1 MKSAVLAILMVMI
14 MANVVMYP
22 YWTAQSDDDD
32 WDPNDGSNGNDIVPI
47 DTISVTVPP
56 VRSGDILLY
65 NYEFLAELYDFNKT
79 NGNVTLIS
87 LEANGQLLEQIE
99 GPLSKK
105 DGYMVSHESW
115 QIHTELTLSV
125 KITLVYGNPSDNN
138 EPLIINGRID
148 VDRDR
153 FATLRGDTAIM
164 TSVDGLLTVD
174 EVVGIDIPI
183 SDLEFEVSNIGYPDP
198 HEEVDRPLE
207 EMLYGDGA
215 TLTEGENGTYGE
227 SLWGG
232 YYTQYYNWSIDRSE
246 RVNGYDCARLNITVD
261 LFGFLELEKLIW
273 LSSQVP
279 RPVRLTYFSKLPYDD
294 ENSTGHMLV
303 STAQTLT
310 QNGYTR
316 GGAPVPIDHQA
327 EESFVDRAP
336 TGDFRSWEVG
346 PQDGSLSSS
355 SFDFGLREAVDLCF
369 AESSD
374 LEDWRRSHPSPLV
387 KDAVYSANETDL
399 RTMEYTWNITFA
411 DDPTDWENYDNWS
424 TYQYAYEINVT
435 KRVTNR
441 IVGEDLVETF
451 IASEGGITTGYAT
464 IQEYYMADELLT
476 LASSED
482 IWAKVQEVAS
492 VAYGGRDGDEV
503 DFTGAWY
510 AYSTGGLES
519 AGGFGMELLDTLA
532 GITIPNA
539 NVSYIMQMDNVWE
552 GAKTTAVAVDAESGR
567 MVYITQVSSSQALA
581 SLFGGGGGTISI
593 PGRLNR

>member
-1 MKSAVLAILMVMI
+1 MMKSAVLAIVAVLL

-22 YWTAQSDDDD
+22 YWTAQMDDDD
-32 WDPNDGSNGNDIVPI
+32 WDQKDGPNGDDIVPI
-47 DTISVTVPP
+47 DALSVTVPP

-115 QIHTELTLSV
+115 QLHTELTLSV
-125 KITLVYGNPSDNN
+125 TITMEYGNPEDNN
-138 EPLIINGRID
+138 EPLIVNGRID

-153 FATLRGDTAIM
+153 YATLRGDTAIVS
-164 TSVDGLLTVD
+164 SVDGLLTVD
-174 EVVGIDIPI
+174 EVVGIEIPI
-183 SDLEFEVSNIGYPDP
+183 TDLEFEVSNIGYPDP

-207 EMLYGDGA
+207 ELLYGDGA

-232 YYTQYYNWSIDRSE
+232 YYTQYYNWSMDRSE
-246 RVNGYDCARLNITVD
+246 RVNGYDCARLNISTD
-261 LFGFLELEKLIW
+261 IFGFLQLEKLIW

-279 RPVRLTYFSKLPYDD
+279 RPVRLTYYTKLPYDD
-294 ENSTGHMLV
+294 VNSSGYMMV

-310 QNGYTR
+310 ENGYTR

-336 TGDFRSWEVG
+336 SGDFRSWEVG
-346 PQDGSLSSS
+346 PQDGSISSS
-355 SFDFGLREAVDLCF
+355 SFDFGLNEAVDLCF
-369 AESSD
+369 AESSG
-374 LEDWRRSHPSPLV
+374 LEDWRRSHPSPLL
-387 KDAVYSANETDL
+387 KEAFYSANQTDV

-411 DDPTDWENYDNWS
+411 DDPMDWENYDNWS
-424 TYQYAYEINVT
+424 TYLYAYEVNVT

-451 IASEGGITTGYAT
+451 ISSEGAITTGYFT
-464 IQEYYMADELLT
+464 IPEFYLADEFLT

-482 IWAKVQEVAS
+482 IWANVQEVAS
-492 VAYGGRDGDEV
+492 VAYGGRDQDEV
-503 DFTGAWY
+503 DFTNAWY

-519 AGGFGMELLDTLA
+519 GGGFGMELLDTLA

-567 MVYITQVSSSQALA
+567 MVYITKVTSSQALA
-581 SLFGGGGGTISI
+581 NIFGGGAPITI
-593 PGRLNR
+593 PGRLLR